1 MNKKES
7 PQSVIDTYKKRQQL
21 LPTVMVILAVLLVII
36 GIIIIINWIG
46 GSGGIVLFP
55 TKTPT
60 PTMTFTPTPTSPTP
74 TPSMTPTITD
84 TPVPTNTETPSG
96 PMQYIVLEGDNCW
109 AIAQKFNIEIDAL
122 LSANDFK
129 NGACP
134 IQPNQTIIIPAPG
147 WTPPT
152 LTPIPSNLPAGT
164 LIDYPIQRGD
174 TLYGIASQF
183 NTTVEDIYNRNKA
196 LIPDQ
201 NNLAVG
207 VILKIRVN
215 MVTPTKTLAATSTR
229 AGTLQPATATPT
241 STP

>member
-109 AIAQKFNIEIDAL
+109 AIAQTSRMVHARFNQIKPSSSL
-122 LSANDFK
+122 RQGGPPRPLHQFH
-129 NGACP
+129 P
-134 IQPNQTIIIPAPG
+134 I
-147 WTPPT
+147 
-152 LTPIPSNLPAGT
+152 
-164 LIDYPIQRGD
+164 YPQ
-174 TLYGIASQF
+174 
-183 NTTVEDIYNRNKA
+183 EH
-196 LIPDQ
+196 
-201 NNLAVG
+201 
-207 VILKIRVN
+207 
-215 MVTPTKTLAATSTR
+215 
-229 AGTLQPATATPT
+229 
-241 STP
+241 